1 MTAFDFPQ
9 SQAVITLAWRHLSC
23 GRSLE
28 ACVLFEL
35 LVKLMPA
42 RSELRLAF
50 AFALLR
56 CGRPVDAA
64 ATLGVLE
71 SSHDPAAHFLRGK
84 ALARVGQMADAR
96 MAFNKYRECRKA
108 LP

>member
-1 MTAFDFPQ
+1 MSTFDL
-9 SQAVITLAWRHLSC
+9 SQAQAVTTLAWRHLSC
-23 GRSLE
+23 GRSQE

-35 LVKLMPA
+35 LVRLMPA
-42 RSELRLAF
+42 RSELRLAL
-50 AFALLR
+50 ACALLG
-56 CGRPVDAA
+56 CGRSADAA

-71 SSHDPAAHFLRGK
+71 SSHDPVAHFLRGK

-96 MAFNKYRECRKA
+96 MAFNRYRECRKA